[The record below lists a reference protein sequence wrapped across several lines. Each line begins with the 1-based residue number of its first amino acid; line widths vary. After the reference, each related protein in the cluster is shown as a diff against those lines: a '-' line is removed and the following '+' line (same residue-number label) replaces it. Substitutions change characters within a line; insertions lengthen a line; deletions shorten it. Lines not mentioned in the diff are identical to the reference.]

1 MSLADTVSGN
11 GLRRKKINVSEVRV
25 NKLNFYNKE
34 IVDSMAMSIAVHG
47 QLSNATVFMEEGKD
61 GKLYTLIDGETRYL
75 AICQLVVEGK
85 HDGSFDVVIRPKEQR
100 PCDVEEIL
108 MDANLQ
114 RTKTKEERIMEIK
127 KADELYEI
135 HKKNN
140 QIPTGMLKSDWI
152 GMKIGLTGRQV
163 RNYLKEFKGD
173 EDKNSKKDNDQ
184 DSEVTNKKIIKK
196 VKSIN
201 RHLNTILSEI
211 DCEIEEGNNKL
222 SCLYHE
228 LSLAF
233 GKIQA
238 ELARIEE
245 RKR

>member
-25 NKLNFYNKE
+25 NELNFYNKE
-34 IVDSMAMSIAVHG
+34 NVDSMAMSIATRG
-47 QLSNATVFMEEGKD
+47 QLSNATVFMEEGED

-75 AICQLVVEGK
+75 AICKLVAEGK
-85 HDGSFDVVIRPKEQR
+85 HDGSFDVVIRPKEQK

-108 MDANLQ
+108 MEANLQ

-135 HKKNN
+135 RKKSN

-152 GMKIGLTGRQV
+152 GIKIGLTGRQV

-173 EDKNSKKDNDQ
+173 EEKNSEENTA
-184 DSEVTNKKIIKK
+184 SEV
-196 VKSIN
+196 V
-201 RHLNTILSEI
+201 
-211 DCEIEEGNNKL
+211 NNKVIRMRG
-222 SCLYHE
+222 
-228 LSLAF
+228 
-233 GKIQA
+233 GK
-238 ELARIEE
+238 RI
-245 RKR
+245 RKM